1 MCRNFVKVTEKF
13 SIELPIF
20 GPADKQPYTTVW
32 KLRKFTLTH
41 FWQKFRESN
50 TFTKEITK

>member
-1 MCRNFVKVTEKF
+1 MAQRNQSDEKIIL
-13 SIELPIF
+13 IE
-20 GPADKQPYTTVW
+20 DQPYNESRTVW

-50 TFTKEITK
+50 GFNTREITK